1 MAYLALEETG
11 MGLAERRAVKA
22 FQDNK
27 LPALK
32 SEIDDA
38 AGFEVNLEVNW
49 DAIAK
54 DGNAPLYEE
63 AFQKVYFKPLIE
75 ALKGICID
83 DLGKEALRDGL
94 KKIVITDDNKHEVTF
109 QFGILTISFY
119 SIYNLDAWTDRKTD
133 IQTALEKGL

>member
-1 MAYLALEETG
+1 

-32 SEIDDA
+32 QEIDAA

-54 DGNAPLYEE
+54 EDQAHMYEE
-63 AFQKVYFKPLIE
+63 AFLKVYFKPLIE
-75 ALKGICID
+75 ALKAICID

-94 KKIVITDDNKHEVTF
+94 KKVVITDNNKQEVTF
-109 QFGILTISFY
+109 QFGTLTISFY
-119 SIYNLDAWTDRKTD
+119 SIYNLDGWADRKAE
-133 IQTALEKGL
+133 IQTVLEKGL